1 MMIEGQI
8 IHKLKL
14 DIEEKE
20 RSYQKELQKIKAE
33 NELLA
38 YIKGMLDITEG
49 NVSNFPYYDS
59 NDLDTIEAEEDFNV
73 MLKYTLKEDC
83 IIDSFKAEIKNL
95 YFLEKIGYRHAEQYQ
110 ETKEHLEEYRRK
122 IEHSYQELIS
132 NETLKKATAKKEEIL
147 KKLSDLKTSLINEN
161 MLEVQDIDSFYEELK
176 YANLSENEKTAI
188 LLSVFEKNLSLQKSR
203 LDELENIEQIQN
215 RVILKIALVIPEQ
228 ELENMKELLRLHKL
242 PFGKLPIK
250 ITYPVK
256 TRIIQLQ
263 PRTQEIID
271 IIKNGSNMK
280 KSKVDTPKKFMVEE

>member
-49 NVSNFPYYDS
+49 NVSNFPYYDP
-59 NDLDTIEAEEDFNV
+59 NDLDTKEAEEDFNV
-73 MLKYTLKEDC
+73 MLKYTLKEDR
-83 IIDSFKAEIKNL
+83 IIASFKAEVKNL

-110 ETKEHLEEYRRK
+110 ETKERLEEYRRK
-122 IEHSYQELIS
+122 IEQSYQELIS

-147 KKLSDLKTSLINEN
+147 KKLSDLKTSLVNEN
-161 MLEVQDIDSFYEELK
+161 MLEIQDIDSFYEELK

-188 LLSVFEKNLSLQKSR
+188 LLSVLEKNLKKKKKR
-203 LDELENIEQIQN
+203 LEELENIEQIQN
-215 RVILKIALVIPEQ
+215 RVIVKIALVIPEQ
-228 ELENMKELLRLHKL
+228 ELENMKEILSLQKVQLE
-242 PFGKLPIK
+242 KLPIR
-250 ITYPVK
+250 ITYPIKMRV
-256 TRIIQLQ
+256 IQLQ
-263 PRTQEIID
+263 PKTQEIID

-280 KSKVDTPKKFMVEE
+280 KSKVDTPKKSMVEE